1 MLKDQI
7 QVFIVFGFDNS
18 LKLYYVGVIKL
29 VQNGDLPICSLSVDF
44 VLEGIEHF
52 FKGVCFLG
60 RLFSYLPYMTIC
72 AASKEFVD
80 LEEVL
85 NAFLNFFR
93 HFIMENKQ
101 KLMNK

>member
-7 QVFIVFGFDNS
+7 QVFIVFSFYNS

-29 VQNGDLPICSLSVDF
+29 VQNGDLPICSLSVNV
-44 VLEGIEHF
+44 VLEGIKHF

-60 RLFSYLPYMTIC
+60 RLFSNLPYMTVC
-72 AASKEFVD
+72 TASKEFVD

-85 NAFLNFFR
+85 NVFLNFF
-93 HFIMENKQ
+93 
-101 KLMNK
+101 